1 MKEQLSFRLYKQKEP
16 NVGTES
22 MNHLKSQGEE
32 KVANNLKTKIRV
44 VGYGKTQTTDKY
56 LPSMLWLKEK
66 F

>member
-1 MKEQLSFRLYKQKEP
+1 
-16 NVGTES
+16 